1 MTVDEY
7 KERIKMATIF
17 PIYKEILDG
26 ENYTF
31 KIKRDTMY
39 FQEIIDE
46 LFKCYKD
53 IVIHA
58 DNAYYA
64 IYVGRT
70 K

>member
-7 KERIKMATIF
+7 REYISGLINSDDVLYGKV
-17 PIYKEILDG
+17 
-26 ENYTF
+26 YTF
-31 KIKRDTMY
+31 KIRRDASY

-64 IYVGRT
+64 IYVGRPE
-70 K
+70 

>member
-1 MTVDEY
+1 
-7 KERIKMATIF
+7 
-17 PIYKEILDG
+17 
-26 ENYTF
+26 
-31 KIKRDTMY
+31 MY